1 VGILGGL
8 GSVASWWAVYYS
20 DHQMVSLVVRY
31 AHLGALMVGGGT
43 ALAIDRLVLGLARR
57 QGHDRRRAALTAL
70 HGSHIVVVPALMVV
84 TLSGVL
90 MAIADWSTF
99 AGSRIF
105 IAKMIFVGLLIAN
118 GAALMAAERA
128 YTKGDDA
135 NVWRRVAVAS
145 GASFLLWLLILWLGE
160 WLTVAA

>member
-1 VGILGGL
+1 MGL
-8 GSVASWWAVYYS
+8 LAGLRSVVSWWAVYYS

-43 ALAIDRLVLGLARR
+43 ALAIDRLVLGSARR

-70 HGSHIVVVPALMVV
+70 KGSHVVVVPSLVVV

-90 MAIADWSTF
+90 MAMADWTTF
-99 AGSRIF
+99 AGSRLF
-105 IAKMIFVGLLIAN
+105 FVKMGFVGLLLAN

-128 YTKGDDA
+128 YSRDEVT
-135 NVWRRVAVAS
+135 NIWRRVVAAS
-145 GASFLLWLLILWLGE
+145 GASFLLWLVILWLGE